1 MMARRSPGRA
11 TRQILSGA
19 DLAAPEETI
28 GGRAPADQPIAF
40 AFRYLVVLAA
50 LVLASAL
57 AWVLWGM
64 AAASPLLLLL
74 AVGLI
79 ASWLVL

>member
-1 MMARRSPGRA
+1 MTRRTPGRA
-11 TRQILSGA
+11 TRQILSGS
-19 DLAAPEETI
+19 DLAPPAETI
-28 GGRAPADQPIAF
+28 GGRPAVEQPVAF

-50 LVLASAL
+50 LVLASAV
-57 AWVLWGM
+57 AWALWGM